1 MGREGM
7 GPEGRREMQEW
18 GDMNRQANV
27 LQVGQGAKHQSAS
40 EGQREVTGAQA
51 VFVEWIKAP

>member
-1 MGREGM
+1 M